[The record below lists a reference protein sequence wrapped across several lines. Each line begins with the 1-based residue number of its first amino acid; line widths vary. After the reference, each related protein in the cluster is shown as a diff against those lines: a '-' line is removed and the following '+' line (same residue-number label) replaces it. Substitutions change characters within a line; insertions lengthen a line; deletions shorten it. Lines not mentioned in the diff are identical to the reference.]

1 VRGATSNPDAQS
13 TRSSDSCP
21 PRHLRPA
28 RSQGKITINTKATK
42 RILIVDDQPHV
53 LDVLRDIIA
62 RFQHGHAYEITTARS
77 VADALDILQRER
89 FDLILL
95 DMVMPGIGDPLL
107 RRQGLDL
114 LKRVR
119 DHGVNAPVLMMS
131 GDYESR
137 KEAEALIEGAFG
149 YLHKPFNLRELDHL
163 VARAIASAA
172 RG

>member
-1 VRGATSNPDAQS
+1 M
-13 TRSSDSCP
+13 
-21 PRHLRPA
+21 
-28 RSQGKITINTKATK
+28 TK

-62 RFQHGHAYEITTARS
+62 RFQHGHVYEITTARS

-89 FDLILL
+89 LDLILL

-119 DHGVNAPVLMMS
+119 DLGVNAPVLMMS

-137 KEAEALIEGAFG
+137 KEADALSEGAFG
-149 YLHKPFNLRELDHL
+149 YLHKPFDLRELDCL
-163 VARAIASAA
+163 VARAIASAI